1 MNETQ
6 AAAPPR
12 MTVDEFLA
20 WDGGGHQGKLELVDG
35 LVQAMAPASAT
46 HAMIQG
52 NLILLIRNHLRRQN
66 SLCRVAPA

>member
-20 WDGGGHQGKLELVDG
+20 WDSGGHQGKLELVDG
-35 LVQAMAPASAT
+35 LAGDGA
-46 HAMIQG
+46 G
-52 NLILLIRNHLRRQN
+52 K
-66 SLCRVAPA
+66 

>member
-35 LVQAMAPASAT
+35 LVGDGAGKWAPT
-46 HAMIQG
+46 IQG
-52 NLILLIRNHLRRQN
+52 NLI
-66 SLCRVAPA
+66 S